1 MLAASASVVNTRR
14 SPRGVCSMFDLSGKI
29 ALVTGGSRG
38 IGKAAA
44 QLLAR
49 RGARVILTYARDE
62 AAARETVAGIEAAGG
77 VAEAEKL
84 DVANYAQTESAVA
97 AMVKRA
103 GKLDVLVANAGIS
116 IDGLLLRLREQD
128 IDSTLSVNVK
138 GALACAQAAIKPM
151 MRARSGRIIFVS
163 SVVGQ
168 MGNAG
173 QVAYAASKAALIG
186 AAKSLAREYAS
197 RNITVNALAPGYVE
211 TDMTAKLEPAQ
222 REAMLGAVPL
232 GRAASAAEV
241 AASILFLAS
250 EEAGYITGQVL
261 AVNGGMYM

>member
-1 MLAASASVVNTRR
+1 
-14 SPRGVCSMFDLSGKI
+14 
-29 ALVTGGSRG
+29 
-38 IGKAAA
+38 
-44 QLLAR
+44 
-49 RGARVILTYARDE
+49 VILTYVRDAE
-62 AAARETVAGIEAAGG
+62 AAQRTVQSIEAAGG
-77 VAEAEKL
+77 RAEAEKL
-84 DVANYAQTESAVA
+84 DVASFSQSEATVA
-97 AMVKRA
+97 ALVKRL
-103 GKLDVLVANAGIS
+103 GGLDILVANAGIAVDS
-116 IDGLLLRLREQD
+116 LLLRLKETD
-128 IDSTLSVNVK
+128 LDAILNVNLK

-197 RNITVNALAPGYVE
+197 RNITVNALAPGYVD
-211 TDMTAKLEPAQ
+211 TDMTANLDPALRQ
-222 REAMLGAVPL
+222 AMLATVPL
-232 GRAASAAEV
+232 GRTATAQEVGSAIA
-241 AASILFLAS
+241 FLAS

>member
-1 MLAASASVVNTRR
+1 
-14 SPRGVCSMFDLSGKI
+14 MFDLSGKT

-38 IGKAAA
+38 IGSATAE
-44 QLLAR
+44 LLAR
-49 RGARVILTYARDE
+49 QGAKVILTYVRDAE
-62 AAARETVAGIEAAGG
+62 AAQRTVQSIEAAGG
-77 VAEAEKL
+77 RAEAEKL
-84 DVANYAQTESAVA
+84 DTSSFEQCEAGVA
-97 AMVKRA
+97 ALAKRA
-103 GKLDVLVANAGIS
+103 GGLDILVANAGIA

-128 IDSTLSVNVK
+128 LDATLSINLK

-151 MRARSGRIIFVS
+151 MRARAGRIIFVS

-168 MGNAG
+168 TGNAG

-197 RNITVNALAPGYVE
+197 RGITVNAVAPGFVE

-222 REAMLGAVPL
+222 REAMLSGVPL
-232 GRAASAAEV
+232 GRPASAAE
-241 AASILFLAS
+241 AAAAIVFLAS
-250 EEAGYITGQVL
+250 NEAAYITGQVL

>member
-1 MLAASASVVNTRR
+1 
-14 SPRGVCSMFDLSGKI
+14 MFDLSGKI

-49 RGARVILTYARDE
+49 QGARVIITYAKDE
-62 AAARETVAGIEAAGG
+62 AAARQTVEAIEAAGG
-77 VAEAEKL
+77 AAEAERL
-84 DVANYAQTESAVA
+84 DVGSFVQAESAVA
-97 AMVKRA
+97 AVAKRA
-103 GKLDVLVANAGIS
+103 GKLDILVANAGIS

-128 IDSTLSVNVK
+128 VDSILSVNVK
-138 GALACAQAAIKPM
+138 GALACAQGAIKPM
-151 MRARSGRIIFVS
+151 VRARSGRIIFVS

-197 RNITVNALAPGYVE
+197 RGITVNALAPGYVD

-222 REAMLGAVPL
+222 REAMLAAVSL
-232 GRAASAAEV
+232 GRPASADEV

-250 EEAGYITGQVL
+250 NEAAYITGQVL

>member
-1 MLAASASVVNTRR
+1 
-14 SPRGVCSMFDLSGKI
+14 MFDLNGKT

-38 IGKAAA
+38 IGSAVAEV
-44 QLLAR
+44 LAR
-49 RGARVILTYARDE
+49 QGARVILTYVRDAE
-62 AAARETVAGIEAAGG
+62 AAQRTVQRIEAAGG
-77 VAEAEKL
+77 RAEAEKL
-84 DVANYAQTESAVA
+84 DTASYAQCEATVSALA
-97 AMVKRA
+97 KRLGA
-103 GKLDVLVANAGIS
+103 LDILVANAGIA

-128 IDSTLSVNVK
+128 LDSILNVNLK

-151 MRARSGRIIFVS
+151 MKARAGRIIFVS

-197 RNITVNALAPGYVE
+197 RNITVNALAPGYVD
-211 TDMTAKLEPAQ
+211 TDMTSKLEPAQ
-222 REAMLGAVPL
+222 RDAMLAAVPL
-232 GRAASAAEV
+232 GRPATAAEV
-241 AASILFLAS
+241 AAAIAFLAS
-250 EEAGYITGQVL
+250 GEAAYITGQVL

>member
-1 MLAASASVVNTRR
+1 
-14 SPRGVCSMFDLSGKI
+14 MFDLSGKI

-49 RGARVILTYARDE
+49 QGARVILTYAKDE
-62 AAARETVAGIEAAGG
+62 AAARETVDAIVAAGG
-77 VAEAEKL
+77 AAEAERL
-84 DVANYAQTESAVA
+84 DVANFSHAESTVAAVA
-97 AMVKRA
+97 KRA
-103 GKLDVLVANAGIS
+103 GKLDILVANAGIS

-128 IDSTLSVNVK
+128 IDSILSVNVK
-138 GALACAQAAIKPM
+138 GALACAQGAIKPM
-151 MRARSGRIIFVS
+151 VRARGGRIIFVS

-186 AAKSLAREYAS
+186 ASKSLAREYAS
-197 RNITVNALAPGYVE
+197 RGITVNALAPGYVD

-222 REAMLGAVPL
+222 REAMLSAVPL
-232 GRAASAAEV
+232 GRPASADEI
-241 AASILFLAS
+241 AASIVFLAS
-250 EEAGYITGQVL
+250 TEAAYITGQVL
-261 AVNGGMYM
+261 AANGGMYM

>member
-1 MLAASASVVNTRR
+1 MVHSRARLQA
-14 SPRGVCSMFDLSGKI
+14 PLSMFDLSGKT

-38 IGKAAA
+38 IGSAAA
-44 QLLAR
+44 EVLAR
-49 RGARVILTYARDE
+49 QGARVILTYVRDAD
-62 AAARETVAGIEAAGG
+62 AAQRTVQSIEAAGG
-77 VAEAEKL
+77 RAEAEKL
-84 DVANYAQTESAVA
+84 DTGSFAQCEATVA
-97 AMVKRA
+97 ALAKRA
-103 GKLDVLVANAGIS
+103 GGLDILVANAGIA
-116 IDGLLLRLREQD
+116 IDGLLLRLKESD
-128 IDSTLSVNVK
+128 LDSILSVNLK

-151 MRARSGRIIFVS
+151 LRARAGRIIFVS

-173 QVAYAASKAALIG
+173 QVAYSASKAALIG

-211 TDMTAKLEPAQ
+211 TDMTANLGPEQ
-222 REAMLGAVPL
+222 RQAMLAAVPL

-250 EEAGYITGQVL
+250 NEAAYITGQVL

>member
-1 MLAASASVVNTRR
+1 
-14 SPRGVCSMFDLSGKI
+14 MFDLSGKI

-44 QLLAR
+44 QALAE

-62 AAARETVAGIEAAGG
+62 AAAREVVEAIRAAGG
-77 VAEAEKL
+77 TAEAERL
-84 DVANYAQTESAVA
+84 DVGNFAATESAVA
-97 AMVKRA
+97 AIVKKA
-103 GKLDVLVANAGIS
+103 GKLDVLVNNAGMS

-128 IDSTLSVNVK
+128 LDAILGVNVK

-151 MRARSGRIIFVS
+151 IKARSGRIIFVS

-197 RNITVNALAPGYVE
+197 RSITVNALAPGYVA
-211 TDMTAKLEPAQ
+211 TDMTAALETAQ
-222 REAMLGAVPL
+222 REAMLSAVPL
-232 GRAASAAEV
+232 GRPATAEEIAASV
-241 AASILFLAS
+241 VFLAS
-250 EEAGYITGQVL
+250 DEAAYITGQVL
-261 AVNGGMYM
+261 APNGGMYM

>member
-1 MLAASASVVNTRR
+1 
-14 SPRGVCSMFDLSGKI
+14 MFDLSGKI

-49 RGARVILTYARDE
+49 QGARVILTYAKDE
-62 AAARETVAGIEAAGG
+62 AAARQTVEAIEAAGG
-77 VAEAEKL
+77 AAEAERL
-84 DVANYAQTESAVA
+84 DVGSFEQAESTVAAVA
-97 AMVKRA
+97 KRA
-103 GKLDVLVANAGIS
+103 GKLDILVANAGIS

-128 IDSTLSVNVK
+128 VDSILSVNVK
-138 GALACAQAAIKPM
+138 GALACAQGAIKPM
-151 MRARSGRIIFVS
+151 VRARSGRIIFVS

-186 AAKSLAREYAS
+186 VTKSLAREYAS
-197 RNITVNALAPGYVE
+197 RGITVNALAPGYVD

-222 REAMLGAVPL
+222 REAMLSAVPL
-232 GRAASAAEV
+232 GRPASADEIAASV
-241 AASILFLAS
+241 VFLAS
-250 EEAGYITGQVL
+250 NEAAYITGQVL
-261 AVNGGMYM
+261 AANGGMYM

>member
-1 MLAASASVVNTRR
+1 
-14 SPRGVCSMFDLSGKI
+14 MFDLSGKT

-38 IGKAAA
+38 IGSAAA
-44 QLLAR
+44 EILAR
-49 RGARVILTYARDE
+49 QGARVILTYVRDAE
-62 AAARETVAGIEAAGG
+62 AAQRTVQSIEAAGG
-77 VAEAEKL
+77 RAEAEKL
-84 DVANYAQTESAVA
+84 DVASFSQSEATVA
-97 AMVKRA
+97 ALVKRL
-103 GKLDVLVANAGIS
+103 GGLDILVANAGIAVDS
-116 IDGLLLRLREQD
+116 LLLRLKETD
-128 IDSTLSVNVK
+128 LDAIMNVNLK

-197 RNITVNALAPGYVE
+197 RNITVNALAPGYVD
-211 TDMTAKLEPAQ
+211 TDMTANLDPALRQ
-222 REAMLGAVPL
+222 AMLATVPL
-232 GRAASAAEV
+232 GRTATASEIGAAIA
-241 AASILFLAS
+241 FLAS

>member
-1 MLAASASVVNTRR
+1 
-14 SPRGVCSMFDLSGKI
+14 MFDLNGKT

-38 IGKAAA
+38 IGSAVAEV
-44 QLLAR
+44 LAR
-49 RGARVILTYARDE
+49 QGARVILTYVRDAE
-62 AAARETVAGIEAAGG
+62 AAQRTVQRIEAAGG
-77 VAEAEKL
+77 RAAAEKL
-84 DVANYAQTESAVA
+84 DTASYAQCEATVSALA
-97 AMVKRA
+97 KRLGA
-103 GKLDVLVANAGIS
+103 LDILVANAGIA

-128 IDSTLSVNVK
+128 LDSILNVNLK

-151 MRARSGRIIFVS
+151 MKARAGRIIFVS

-197 RNITVNALAPGYVE
+197 RNITVNALAPGYVD
-211 TDMTAKLEPAQ
+211 TDMTSKLEPAQ
-222 REAMLGAVPL
+222 REAMLAAVPL
-232 GRAASAAEV
+232 GRPATAAEV
-241 AASILFLAS
+241 AAAIAFLAS
-250 EEAGYITGQVL
+250 GEAAYITGQVL

>member
-1 MLAASASVVNTRR
+1 
-14 SPRGVCSMFDLSGKI
+14 MFDLSGKI

-38 IGKAAA
+38 IGKASA
-44 QLLAR
+44 QALAQ

-62 AAARETVAGIEAAGG
+62 GAAREVVDAIVAAGG
-77 VAEAEKL
+77 SAEAERL
-84 DVANYAQTESAVA
+84 DVGNYAATESAVA
-97 AMVKRA
+97 ALAKKA
-103 GKLDVLVANAGIS
+103 GRLDVLVANAGIS

-128 IDSTLSVNVK
+128 LDSILAVNVK

-151 MRARSGRIIFVS
+151 IKARAGRIIFVS

-197 RNITVNALAPGYVE
+197 RSITVNALAPGYVE
-211 TDMTAKLEPAQ
+211 TDMTAALEPAQ
-222 REAMLGAVPL
+222 REAMLSAVPL
-232 GRAASAAEV
+232 GRPATAAEIAASV
-241 AASILFLAS
+241 VFLAS
-250 EEAGYITGQVL
+250 NEAAYITGQVL
-261 AVNGGMYM
+261 AANGGMYM

>member
-1 MLAASASVVNTRR
+1 
-14 SPRGVCSMFDLSGKI
+14 MFDLSGKT

-38 IGKAAA
+38 IGSATAEV
-44 QLLAR
+44 LAR
-49 RGARVILTYARDE
+49 QGARVILTYVRDAE
-62 AAARETVAGIEAAGG
+62 AAQRTVQRIEAAGG
-77 VAEAEKL
+77 RAEAEKL
-84 DVANYAQTESAVA
+84 DTASYAQCEATVSALA
-97 AMVKRA
+97 KRIGA
-103 GKLDVLVANAGIS
+103 LDILVANAGIA

-128 IDSTLSVNVK
+128 LDSILNVNLK

-151 MRARSGRIIFVS
+151 LKARGGRIIFVS

-197 RNITVNALAPGYVE
+197 RNITVNALAPGYVD
-211 TDMTAKLEPAQ
+211 TDMTSKLEPAQ
-222 REAMLGAVPL
+222 REAMLAGVPL
-232 GRAASAAEV
+232 GRPATAAEV
-241 AASILFLAS
+241 AAAIAFLAS
-250 EEAGYITGQVL
+250 GEAAYITGQVL

>member
-1 MLAASASVVNTRR
+1 
-14 SPRGVCSMFDLSGKI
+14 MFDLSGKT

-38 IGKAAA
+38 IGSAAA
-44 QLLAR
+44 EVLAR
-49 RGARVILTYARDE
+49 QGARVILTYVRDAE
-62 AAARETVAGIEAAGG
+62 AAQRTVQTIEAAGG
-77 VAEAEKL
+77 RAEAEKL
-84 DVANYAQTESAVA
+84 DTSSFSQSEATVA
-97 AMVKRA
+97 AIAKRS
-103 GKLDVLVANAGIS
+103 GGLDILVANAGIA
-116 IDGLLLRLREQD
+116 IDGLLLRLREAD
-128 IDSTLSVNVK
+128 LDSILSVNLK

-151 MRARSGRIIFVS
+151 LRARGGRIIFMS

-211 TDMTAKLEPAQ
+211 TDMTANLEPAQ
-222 REAMLGAVPL
+222 RQAMLAAVPL
-232 GRAASAAEV
+232 GRTATAAEV
-241 AASILFLAS
+241 AASVLFLAS
-250 EEAGYITGQVL
+250 EEAAYITGQVL

>member
-1 MLAASASVVNTRR
+1 
-14 SPRGVCSMFDLSGKI
+14 MFDLSGKT

-38 IGKAAA
+38 IGSAAA
-44 QLLAR
+44 EVLAR
-49 RGARVILTYARDE
+49 QGARVILTYVRDAE
-62 AAARETVAGIEAAGG
+62 AAQRTVQRIEAAGG
-77 VAEAEKL
+77 RAEAEKL
-84 DVANYAQTESAVA
+84 DVASFASSEATVA
-97 AMVKRA
+97 ALVKRV
-103 GKLDVLVANAGIS
+103 GGLDILVANAGIAV
-116 IDGLLLRLREQD
+116 DALLLRLKETD
-128 IDSTLSVNVK
+128 LDAILNVNLK

-151 MRARSGRIIFVS
+151 MRARYGRIIFVS

-197 RNITVNALAPGYVE
+197 RNITVNALAPGYVD
-211 TDMTAKLEPAQ
+211 TDMTANLERALRQ
-222 REAMLGAVPL
+222 AMLASVPL
-232 GRAASAAEV
+232 GRTATAAEI
-241 AASILFLAS
+241 AASIAFLAS

>member
-1 MLAASASVVNTRR
+1 
-14 SPRGVCSMFDLSGKI
+14 MFDLSGKI

-49 RGARVILTYARDE
+49 QGARVILTYARE
-62 AAARETVAGIEAAGG
+62 ETAARQTVEAIVAAGG
-77 VAEAEKL
+77 SAEAERL
-84 DVANYAQTESAVA
+84 DVGNFSETEKTVA
-97 AMVKRA
+97 AIAKRV

-128 IDSTLSVNVK
+128 VDAILSVNVK

-151 MRARSGRIIFVS
+151 IKARSGRIIFVS

-197 RNITVNALAPGYVE
+197 RSITVNALAPGYVA
-211 TDMTAKLEPAQ
+211 TDMTAALETAQ
-222 REAMLGAVPL
+222 REAMLSAVPL
-232 GRAASAAEV
+232 GRPATAEEIAASV
-241 AASILFLAS
+241 VFLAS
-250 EEAGYITGQVL
+250 DEAAYITGQVL
-261 AVNGGMYM
+261 APNGGMYM

>member
-1 MLAASASVVNTRR
+1 
-14 SPRGVCSMFDLSGKI
+14 MFDLSGKI

-49 RGARVILTYARDE
+49 HGARVILTYAREE
-62 AAARETVAGIEAAGG
+62 AAALATVASIEAAGG

-84 DVANYAQTESAVA
+84 DVASYEQTEKTVA
-97 AMVKRA
+97 ALAKRA
-103 GKLDVLVANAGIS
+103 GKVDILVANAGIA

-128 IDSTLSVNVK
+128 VDAILGVNVK
-138 GALACAQAAIKPM
+138 GALACAQAVIKPM

-186 AAKSLAREYAS
+186 ATKSLAREYAS
-197 RNITVNALAPGYVE
+197 RSITVNALAPGYVE
-211 TDMTAKLEPAQ
+211 TDMTASLEPAQ
-222 REAMLGAVPL
+222 REAMLAAVPL
-232 GRAASAAEV
+232 GRAATADEI

-250 EEAGYITGQVL
+250 NEAAYITGQVL

>member
-1 MLAASASVVNTRR
+1 
-14 SPRGVCSMFDLSGKI
+14 MFDLSGKT

-38 IGKAAA
+38 IGSAAA
-44 QLLAR
+44 EILAR
-49 RGARVILTYARDE
+49 QGARVILTYVRDAE
-62 AAARETVAGIEAAGG
+62 AAQRTVQSIEAAGG
-77 VAEAEKL
+77 RAEAEKL
-84 DVANYAQTESAVA
+84 DVASFSQSEATVA
-97 AMVKRA
+97 ALVKRL
-103 GKLDVLVANAGIS
+103 GGLDILVANAGIAVDS
-116 IDGLLLRLREQD
+116 LLLRLKETD
-128 IDSTLSVNVK
+128 LDAILNVNLK

-197 RNITVNALAPGYVE
+197 RNITVNALAPGYVD
-211 TDMTAKLEPAQ
+211 TDMTANLDPALRQ
-222 REAMLGAVPL
+222 AMLATVPL
-232 GRAASAAEV
+232 GRTATAQEVGSAIA
-241 AASILFLAS
+241 FLAS